1 LYSEEE
7 LIKGC
12 ISEKRECQKLL
23 YQKFA
28 GKMMAVCFRYCKN
41 RQEAEDVLQEGFIK
55 VFRNINK
62 FQNLGSFEGWI
73 RRIMVNTA
81 LEELRRR
88 KNQLITDDIDEIYI
102 QPESD
107 FKTEEKINTKD
118 LVKIIQSLP
127 AGYQL
132 VFNLNVIEGY
142 THREIGEM
150 LGINEGTSKSQLA
163 KARAYIQR
171 LMNKNETINETER
184 AK

>member
-1 LYSEEE
+1 
-7 LIKGC
+7 
-12 ISEKRECQKLL
+12 
-23 YQKFA
+23 
-28 GKMMAVCFRYCKN
+28 MAVCFRYCKN

-55 VFRNINK
+55 VFKNIGK

-88 KNQLITDDIDEIYI
+88 KNQLLTDDIDEIYV
-102 QPESD
+102 QPESN
-107 FKTEEKINTKD
+107 FKTEDKINEKD
-118 LVKIIQSLP
+118 LVKLIQALP

-142 THREIGEM
+142 THKEIAEM

-171 LMNKNETINETER
+171 LMSKNETLKETE
-184 AK
+184 KSE

>member
-1 LYSEEE
+1 MYSEEE

-55 VFRNINK
+55 VFRSISK
-62 FQNLGSFEGWI
+62 FQGSGSFEGWV

-88 KNQLITDDIDEIYI
+88 KNQLLTDDIDEIYV

-107 FKTEEKINTKD
+107 LRTEEKINAKE
-118 LVKIIQSLP
+118 LIRLIQELP

-142 THREIGEM
+142 THKEIGEM

-171 LMNKNETINETER
+171 LMSKNETIKETE
-184 AK
+184 KS

>member
-1 LYSEEE
+1 
-7 LIKGC
+7 
-12 ISEKRECQKLL
+12 
-23 YQKFA
+23 
-28 GKMMAVCFRYCKN
+28 MMAVCFRYCKN

-55 VFRNINK
+55 VFKNIGK

-88 KNQLITDDIDEIYI
+88 KNQLLTDDIDEIYV
-102 QPESD
+102 QPESN
-107 FKTEEKINTKD
+107 FKTEDKINEKD
-118 LVKIIQSLP
+118 LVKLIQALP

-142 THREIGEM
+142 THKEIAEM

-171 LMNKNETINETER
+171 LMSKNETLKETE
-184 AK
+184 KSE